1 MTEHDAQQ
9 QSVSSTTTGY
19 PAPAWR
25 KAYRAGDRPGLRAPY
40 REVVLSN
47 GRTVPLYDTSGPYT
61 DADAVIDVTAGLSAR
76 TGVVRDRRHGGRR
89 LGGRQAL

>member
-1 MTEHDAQQ
+1 MTEHEAQQ

-25 KAYRAGDRPGLRAPY
+25 KAYRTGNRPGLRVPY

-61 DADAVIDVTAGLSAR
+61 DPAYAPDAAR
-76 TGVVRDRRHGGRR
+76 PARAARRLDRRTR
-89 LGGRQAL
+89 